1 MNYRELRQEGARR
14 LRDHGV
20 PDPDFDARELLFFVS
35 GMDYQTYILKE
46 SEDADEIR
54 EAYLALIDRRAAREP
69 LQHLTGFQD
78 FMGYEFKVS
87 KDVLIP
93 RQDTETLVMEAEK
106 DLRSRTGERSEEVFR
121 ERSEEGSGEN
131 SEEGFKGCSEKS
143 SGEIRL
149 LDVCTGSGCIILSL
163 VLRNIDRI
171 PKISAEASDLSEK
184 ALAIAEEN
192 AERLGVKDRVRFHQ
206 GDLFH
211 FMESPEDGQ
220 VKPEKKSDPASGLTG
235 EDDLYDLIVSN
246 PPYIPSDVIP
256 NLMPEVRSGDP
267 ILALDGGKDG
277 LFIYRRLIPEA
288 YERLRDQGALYLEIG
303 FDQAEAVTNLMEA
316 AGFSEVRTVQDLAGN
331 DRVICG
337 KKVSN

>member
-20 PDPDFDARELLFFVS
+20 PDPDFDARELLFFAS

-106 DLRSRTGERSEEVFR
+106 DLRSRTGERSG
-121 ERSEEGSGEN
+121 EGFGES
-131 SEEGFKGCSEKS
+131 SEEGFKGRSEKS

-171 PKISAEASDLSEK
+171 PGLSAEASDLSEQ
-184 ALAIAEEN
+184 ALAVAEEN
-192 AERLGVKDRVRFHQ
+192 AERLGVRDRVVFHQ
-206 GDLFH
+206 GDLFQ
-211 FMESPEDGQ
+211 FN
-220 VKPEKKSDPASGLTG
+220 DPGSSS
-235 EDDLYDLIVSN
+235 YDLIVSN

-256 NLMPEVRSGDP
+256 GLMPEVRSGDP

-277 LFIYRRLIPEA
+277 LSIYRRLIPGA
-288 YERLRDQGALYLEIG
+288 YERLKNGGALYLEIG
-303 FDQAEAVTNLMEA
+303 FDQAKAVTDLMEK
-316 AGFSEVRTVQDLAGN
+316 AGFTEVRTIQDLAGN

>member
-1 MNYRELRQEGARR
+1 LNYRELRQEGARR
-14 LRDHGV
+14 LKEHGV
-20 PDPDFDARELLFFVS
+20 PDPDFDARELLFFAS

-106 DLRSRTGERSEEVFR
+106 DLRSRTGERSEEVFI
-121 ERSEEGSGEN
+121 ERSGEGFGES
-131 SEEGFKGCSEKS
+131 SEEGFKGRSEKS

-171 PKISAEASDLSEK
+171 PGLSAEASDLSEQ
-184 ALAIAEEN
+184 ALAVAEEN
-192 AERLGVKDRVRFHQ
+192 AERLGVRDRVVFHQ
-206 GDLFH
+206 GDLFQ
-211 FMESPEDGQ
+211 FN
-220 VKPEKKSDPASGLTG
+220 DPGSSS
-235 EDDLYDLIVSN
+235 YDLIVSN

-256 NLMPEVRSGDP
+256 GLMPEVRSGDP

-277 LFIYRRLIPEA
+277 LSIYRRLIPGA
-288 YERLRDQGALYLEIG
+288 YERLKNGGALYLEIG
-303 FDQAEAVTNLMEA
+303 FDQAKAVTDLMEK
-316 AGFSEVRTVQDLAGN
+316 AGFTEVRTIQDLAGN

>member
-14 LRDHGV
+14 LREHGV
-20 PDPDFDARELLFFVS
+20 LDPDFDARELLFYAS

-46 SEDADEIR
+46 SEDADGIKD
-54 EAYLALIDRRAAREP
+54 AYLALIDRRAAREP

-106 DLRSRTGERSEEVFR
+106 DLRSRTGRT
-121 ERSEEGSGEN
+121 
-131 SEEGFKGCSEKS
+131 
-143 SGEIRL
+143 GEIRL

-171 PKISAEASDLSEK
+171 PDLSAEASDLSEK

-220 VKPEKKSDPASGLTG
+220 EKPEKKQSDPASKVTG

-256 NLMPEVRSGDP
+256 GLMPEVRSGDP

-277 LFIYRRLIPEA
+277 LSIYRRLIPDA
-288 YERLRDQGALYLEIG
+288 YERLKERGALYLEIG
-303 FDQAEAVTNLMEA
+303 FDQAKAVRDLMEK
-316 AGFSEVRTVQDLAGN
+316 AGFTQVRTVQDLAGN
-331 DRVICG
+331 DRVVCG

>member
-1 MNYRELRQEGARR
+1 LNYRELRQEGARR
-14 LRDHGV
+14 LKEHGV
-20 PDPDFDARELLFFVS
+20 PDPDFDARELLFFAS

-69 LQHLTGFQD
+69 LQHLTGFQE

-106 DLRSRTGERSEEVFR
+106 DLRSRTGERSEEVFI
-121 ERSEEGSGEN
+121 ERSGEGFGES
-131 SEEGFKGCSEKS
+131 SEEGFKGRSEKS

-149 LDVCTGSGCIILSL
+149 LDVCTGSGCIILPL

-171 PKISAEASDLSEK
+171 PGLSAEASDLSEQ
-184 ALAIAEEN
+184 ALAVAEEN
-192 AERLGVKDRVRFHQ
+192 AERLGVRDRVVFHQ
-206 GDLFH
+206 GDLFQ
-211 FMESPEDGQ
+211 FN
-220 VKPEKKSDPASGLTG
+220 DPGSSS
-235 EDDLYDLIVSN
+235 YDLIVSN

-256 NLMPEVRSGDP
+256 GLMPEVRSGDP

-277 LFIYRRLIPEA
+277 LSIYRRLIPGA
-288 YERLRDQGALYLEIG
+288 YERLKNGGALYLEIG
-303 FDQAEAVTNLMEA
+303 FDQAKAVTDLMEK
-316 AGFSEVRTVQDLAGN
+316 AGFTEVRTIQDLAGN